1 MHLQSPAVFWG
12 WGKEE
17 KISTEKNACSS
28 EFFENIY
35 FVFFCFLLFFKCIYF
50 CFSNFNTLYLDHVV
64 RGSSQLD
71 LNQLGLIPI
80 SPDPFCP
87 FSTGP
92 CFIGSSQFCPLVSSS
107 CFISD
112 SCFFVLDPFGPH
124 PFRPWPNSPL
134 ISLSSWHF
142 VFLFFVLCYFRP
154 FPNCPLLL
162 CPQPK
167 SSFTA

>member
-1 MHLQSPAVFWG
+1 MIDVRRIWTCHLLIHQNIRFIQS
-12 WGKEE
+12 
-17 KISTEKNACSS
+17 T
-28 EFFENIY
+28 
-35 FVFFCFLLFFKCIYF
+35 
-50 CFSNFNTLYLDHVV
+50 
-64 RGSSQLD
+64 GSSQFV
-71 LNQLGLIPI
+71 LNQLGLMPL

-92 CFIGSSQFCPLVSSS
+92 CFIGPLEVCPLVSSS

-112 SCFFVLDPFGPH
+112 SCYFVLDPFGPH

-134 ISLSSWHF
+134 ISSSSWHF

-162 CPQPK
+162 CHKPK
-167 SSFTA
+167 SL